1 MCIVQQ
7 NKTNKTEM
15 TLAKQI
21 QKLVDQH
28 TDDIVKQ
35 LAAKYGFDPVEAR
48 ASIVEPAVKRKAA
61 SKPRAANA
69 FMRFSKAERPTVKQE
84 HPDMAPKDVLREL
97 GRRWQELSDTDKEPY
112 QTAYED
118 AKAALKQ
125 SAGSDSE

>member
-1 MCIVQQ
+1 
-7 NKTNKTEM
+7 M

-35 LAAKYGFDPVEAR
+35 LAAKYGFDPAEAR

-112 QTAYED
+112 QTAYEE
-118 AKAALKQ
+118 AKSALKQ